1 MSDESVSSRRSGA
14 LRLFVGFNIVL
25 SLTLVAAG
33 SGLLYANWKLGSR
46 QVVTIDSVPEGD
58 GNLNLPAGD
67 LSAKNFLITGSDNNA
82 CVAKDSPY
90 AGGFGKRASYGERSD
105 SIMLIRVNP
114 QDNQAAIL
122 SFPRDLWVKQAGSSR
137 RGRINTNFDK
147 KNPNRLIRTIKENFD
162 IPVDHYVN
170 IDFCA
175 FAEIVDAVGGVRVP
189 FQFKA
194 RDRRTG
200 FKVLRARVCYTF
212 AGDHALAYMRSR
224 HYQWFDPSLM
234 KWRTDQSS
242 DYGRISRQQDFM
254 KRMIRKALDKSK
266 TSPRAATGILN
277 AGLKNI
283 ITDSRLSPLTVLQL
297 GQAMKNFDSDT
308 MGSYTMPGVGQMID
322 DAAVIVP
329 DLESATSKKILAVFQ
344 GRASLNTTVKGAER
358 PIINTQIV
366 TTTLAIATTV
376 APTVGKKS
384 VVVEAGTT
392 VPTTT
397 VAQSFTST
405 KPATT
410 TVPKTTA
417 TVKGATTTTST
428 TTTVPSLAI
437 DQPTRGVVPPNDPSC
452 SF

>member
-25 SLTLVAAG
+25 SLALVAAG

-397 VAQSFTST
+397 VAQSVMST

-437 DQPTRGVVPPNDPSC
+437 EQPTRGVVPPNDPSC

>member
-25 SLTLVAAG
+25 SLALVAAG

-417 TVKGATTTTST
+417 TVKGVTTTTST